1 MRSNDSLCAFNS
13 LMSKDFA
20 KPIFKKLF
28 LLKYGID

>member
-1 MRSNDSLCAFNS
+1 MRSNDSLCASNS

-20 KPIFKKLF
+20 KPIKKIF